1 MDGKPTPSEN
11 PISTSVPEITPTPF
25 KESPTPTRV
34 PEVMPTTETTKKP
47 IEIPV
52 IQPDSISSNRPT
64 PRPNT
69 VWDTNQAQQANESV
83 SLLKEDYLSQKKVEG
98 EMQLDTQRKYNFKAV
113 VIRQLKSPFKRKIFL
128 KWKRNKLF
136 TGYQVHFSE
145 RNDFKRKTFERF
157 FGRKRTQIN
166 ILGLKSKK
174 VFYFRIRGYKRVG
187 NKKYYGKWSVVKKV
201 RVM

>member
-69 VWDTNQAQQANESV
+69 VWDTNQVQQANESV

-113 VIRQLKSPFKRKIFL
+113 VIRQLKSPFKRKIF
-128 KWKRNKLF
+128 
-136 TGYQVHFSE
+136 
-145 RNDFKRKTFERF
+145 FKVE
-157 FGRKRTQIN
+157 
-166 ILGLKSKK
+166 KK
-174 VFYFRIRGYKRVG
+174 
-187 NKKYYGKWSVVKKV
+187 
-201 RVM
+201 